1 MMTHD
6 GDAKRL
12 DRLRGNRN
20 APDPD
25 LTLGYLAKQ
34 FKQQVERPHKQ
45 LGALTELWQELV
57 PPQLLNSTRL
67 DGISRGVLRVSVDTS
82 SHLFQL
88 DRLLRSGLQR
98 QIINQ
103 HPGKALRRIQL
114 RVDTNA
120 FTHDTRR

>member
-1 MMTHD
+1 MAAHEP
-6 GDAKRL
+6 AAASA
-12 DRLRGNRN
+12 
-20 APDPD
+20 APH
-25 LTLGYLAKQ
+25 
-34 FKQQVERPHKQ
+34 RPRR
-45 LGALTELWQELV
+45 AL
-57 PPQLLNSTRL
+57 PTR
-67 DGISRGVLRVSVDTS
+67 GISRGVLRVSVDTS

-120 FTHDTRR
+120 FTPDTRR